1 MYEFI
6 KSTVIHGK
14 QRWRTIWFPTIN
26 CFVDKDTIQ
35 LTAGTY
41 RVNVI
46 IEWITYPWIG
56 PWFLEQS
63 LFEVHLL
70 DTDGDFYDKEVIIIP
85 LAKIRENQQFSS
97 IEMLQE
103 QIQKDLL
110 RAKNNPQHVITFG
123 TFDYFHPGHQT
134 YLQSAKQYGDMLIT
148 IVARDETVFR
158 IKWAYPDH
166 NEQKRMKRLEE
177 ETYITIV
184 ELWDR
189 VNPWSCLSKWK
200 PNVIY
205 LWYDQHSFDTWVRER
220 CDKNNLHETVILRWN
235 SVHPEKRKSSLL
247 KNKAM

>member
-1 MYEFI
+1 MYEI
-6 KSTVIHGK
+6 INSTVIHWI
-14 QRWRTIWFPTIN
+14 QRGRTIGFPTIN
-26 CFVDKDTIQ
+26 CPINDKSF
-35 LTAGTY
+35 LLSAWTY

-56 PWFLEQS
+56 PWFPEQW

-70 DTDGDFYDKEVIIIP
+70 DTDGDFYGKNVIIIP
-85 LAKIRENQQFSS
+85 LVKIRDNQQFSS
-97 IEMLQE
+97 IDLLQK
-103 QIQKDLL
+103 QIQKDLD
-110 RAKNNPQHVITFG
+110 RAKNNPQRVITFG
-123 TFDYFHPGHQT
+123 TFDYFHPWHQA
-134 YLQSAKQYGDMLIT
+134 YLQTAKQYGDILIT
-148 IVARDETVFR
+148 IVARDETVLR
-158 IKWAYPDH
+158 IKWVSPDH

-189 VNPWSCLSKWK
+189 VNPWSCLTKWK

-247 KNKAM
+247 KNQEL